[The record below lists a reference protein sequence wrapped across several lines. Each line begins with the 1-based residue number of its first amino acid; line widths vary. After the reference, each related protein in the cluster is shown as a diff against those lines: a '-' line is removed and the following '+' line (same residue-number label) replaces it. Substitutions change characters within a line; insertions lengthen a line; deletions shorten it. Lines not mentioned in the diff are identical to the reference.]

1 MSSNEPV
8 LKFNEVGKIYP
19 PQRTPLRQLWSHLR
33 GHRQVEVGGYTAL
46 APISFEVQRG
56 QALGIVGLNG
66 AGKSTLLQLAAG
78 TLTPSQGEV
87 HTSGRIAA
95 LLELG
100 SGFNPEA
107 SGRENI
113 YLYAATLGMSR
124 EQLDQRL
131 DAIIAFSGLDEA
143 LDMPVKTYSSGM
155 QVRLAFSVATS
166 VEPDILIVDEAL
178 SVGDGVFAKR
188 SFDRVM
194 QLRERGTA
202 LLLCS
207 HAMFHV
213 DLFCERTMWLHKG
226 CIRDFGSTAHVLP
239 RYQEFLDSH
248 HHDGAQGT
256 DVSTVAGSAALP
268 ELSPLAQEAALHER
282 VAPEAS
288 AHQPLA
294 DATSVDAAPAAVTLS
309 EVASEGERRPAV
321 ARLLKAYVR
330 MDGAEGR
337 ELHGTSLQSTLEVE
351 VHLQVSNEE
360 PHPRVAIVLS
370 SDSGKILGSSI
381 CDADAVVSQDP
392 AGHASIRFSL
402 AEIAINKGRYRI
414 GIYLMSNDGR
424 YVYEWTDPYAHI
436 EIKHA
441 GVHQGAWILP
451 GQWSTTLS
459 SSVSNPDCSARP
471 TTNNLP

>member
-226 CIRDFGSTAHVLP
+226 SIRDFGSTTLVLP

-248 HHDGAQGT
+248 HHGDAQ
-256 DVSTVAGSAALP
+256 
-268 ELSPLAQEAALHER
+268 
-282 VAPEAS
+282 
-288 AHQPLA
+288 LA
-294 DATSVDAAPAAVTLS
+294 DAVDTTLVAPAAVAGAVPAPAPSPFVQDMQQPAQQAQMPPEHMAHAHAATMD
-309 EVASEGERRPAV
+309 EAAAAPTHVATARAGEHRPAV
-321 ARLLKAYVR
+321 ARLLKAQVR
-330 MDGAEGR
+330 MDGTEGK
-337 ELHGTSLQSTLEVE
+337 ELRGTSLQSTLEVD
-351 VHLQVSNEE
+351 VHLQVSHEE

-381 CDADAVVSQDP
+381 CDAGAIASDDP
-392 AGHASIRFSL
+392 AGHACIRFAL
-402 AEIAINKGRYRI
+402 PGITVNKGRYRI
-414 GIYLMSNDGR
+414 GIYLMSHDGR

-436 EIKHA
+436 ELQHA

-451 GQWSTTLS
+451 GQWSTVSALS
-459 SSVSNPDCSARP
+459 GA
-471 TTNNLP
+471 